1 MPFIIRHQSDG
12 LGGYFPRFLF
22 ALRLGR
28 SFSAPFPLFS
38 RPLPLFPAP
47 VLPLNARPRWLEPL
61 ETHPRSLSD
70 LGRAEQQVAAMFQVR
85 SIPMI
90 VVFREGIGLFQQA
103 GALPPAALDELL
115 EKVAE
120 LDMDEVRAQVEAQ
133 QAEETPS
140 A

>member
-1 MPFIIRHQSDG
+1 MPTVALTRDNVDALIKESGTIIIDFWAEWCGPCRAFCPTFEAASDTHTDVV
-12 LGGYFPRFLF
+12 F
-22 ALRLGR
+22 AKCDT
-28 SFSAPFPLFS
+28 
-38 RPLPLFPAP
+38 
-47 VLPLNARPRWLEPL
+47 E
-61 ETHPRSLSD
+61 
-70 LGRAEQQVAAMFQVR
+70 AEQEVAAMFQVR

-90 VVFREGIGLFQQA
+90 VVFREGIGLFQQS